1 MVAAGCKVL
10 RRPGREAVLC
20 AAGGGHYTYNSGSG
34 VVWILMGWNG
44 NSLGDQTVHKRDCL
58 IFLKKFQSRPPPH
71 HDLQGRGK
79 EDRICQKVGNTIIEK
94 HCGIEVKD
102 VSSKWSQFCTSTPP
116 FGREDFQSVPPN
128 YQIW

>member
-44 NSLGDQTVHKRDCL
+44 NSFYPKLYFSEVYRVHK
-58 IFLKKFQSRPPPH
+58 
-71 HDLQGRGK
+71 
-79 EDRICQKVGNTIIEK
+79 
-94 HCGIEVKD
+94 
-102 VSSKWSQFCTSTPP
+102 
-116 FGREDFQSVPPN
+116 
-128 YQIW
+128 